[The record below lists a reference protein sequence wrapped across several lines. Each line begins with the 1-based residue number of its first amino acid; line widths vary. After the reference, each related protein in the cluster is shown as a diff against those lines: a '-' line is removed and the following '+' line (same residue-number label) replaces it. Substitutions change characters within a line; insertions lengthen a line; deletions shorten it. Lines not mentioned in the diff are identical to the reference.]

1 MKPSEAGLALIR
13 QFEGLRLSAYKCP
26 AGVPTIGYGTTKGV
40 RMGQTITRDEA
51 DRLLLEDAQRFADH
65 IAALVKVKLSQ
76 HQIDALV
83 SFVYNVGPSAFA
95 GSTMLRLINQGL
107 YADAA
112 RQFQRWNKAGGEV
125 VPGLTRR
132 RAAERDLFMGV
143 AV

>member
-26 AGVPTIGYGTTKGV
+26 AGVPTIGYGTTNGV
-40 RMGQTITRDEA
+40 KMGQTITREEA
-51 DRLLLEDAQRFADH
+51 DRLLQDDAQRFADH
-65 IAALVKVKLSQ
+65 VAALVKVKLNQ
-76 HQIDALV
+76 NQIDALV

-125 VPGLTRR
+125 MPGLTRR
-132 RAAERDLFMGV
+132 RAAERDLFMGG
-143 AV
+143 AA

>member
-40 RMGQTITRDEA
+40 RMGQTITREEA
-51 DRLLLEDAQRFADH
+51 DRLLMEDAQRFADH

-125 VPGLTRR
+125 LPGLTRR

-143 AV
+143 EA

>member
-1 MKPSEAGLALIR
+1 MNPSEAGLALIR
-13 QFEGLRLSAYKCP
+13 KFEGLRLSAYKCP

-40 RMGQTITRDEA
+40 KMGQAITRDEA
-51 DRLLLEDAQRFADH
+51 DRLLREDAKRLASH
-65 IAALVKVKLSQ
+65 ITALVKVKLSQ
-76 HQIDALV
+76 HQFDALV

-125 VPGLTRR
+125 LPGLTRR
-132 RAAERDLFMGV
+132 RAAERDLFMG
-143 AV
+143 AA

>member
-107 YADAA
+107 YADAS

-125 VPGLTRR
+125 LPGLTRR

-143 AV
+143 EA

>member
-1 MKPSEAGLALIR
+1 MKPSENGLALIR

-26 AGVPTIGYGTTKGV
+26 AGVATIGWGATKGV
-40 RMGQTITRDEA
+40 RMGQTITKDEA
-51 DRLLLEDAQRFADH
+51 ERMLRDDAQRFADH

-125 VPGLTRR
+125 LPGLIRR
-132 RAAERDLFMGV
+132 RAAERDLFMGG
-143 AV
+143 AA